1 MSSTGRMRAKC
12 LIALTSV
19 GFLGLSGC
27 AAQYANHGYIPPA
40 DELEQI
46 TVGTDT
52 RESVAEKVGVP
63 ASSGV
68 LTNSGYYYVR
78 ARTRTLGL
86 LATKEI
92 ERQVVAISF
101 TENGV
106 VENVERFGMERGQ
119 VVPLERRVTSSSVSD
134 KSFIRQLLGNIGRF
148 SPTAFGS

>member
-63 ASSGV
+63 ASSSV
-68 LTNSGYYYVR
+68 RVYVR